1 MGKGRKVE
9 GRGNNMNEKL
19 KNFVIVF
26 LGVFI
31 ALSVFNVFTDS
42 TDSSEDTAE
51 EAEVEVA
58 EGVKSESESESESE
72 PLEEVA
78 EEVDI
83 PVKEIEI
90 PDTESQK
97 LLEDMAYDMLVD
109 NFAGMAEIEF
119 NDELKVFFVIPTD
132 PGFTSEVLMVMDG
145 SLPISEWDTMVD
157 SMISLSSSFTD
168 LLGEGYGLA
177 LANPINPENT
187 IVLVADGILLFDIM
201 DEFR

>member
-1 MGKGRKVE
+1 
-9 GRGNNMNEKL
+9 MNEKL

>member
-9 GRGNNMNEKL
+9 GRGNSMNEKL

-58 EGVKSESESESESE
+58 EGVKSESESESES
-72 PLEEVA
+72 LEEVA